1 MVTNSMT
8 HIEVFNNILSDR
20 KNFVYW
26 IEKNKPK
33 VLKAFSKQFKF
44 PKYQIIDYEHQNSKN
59 KYLLFFGLQN
69 RESSLETKV
78 FLVYC
83 YENEKYF
90 IDFGFSPKYD
100 DTRKEHIAYPIL
112 SIYTSHFFKRY
123 KERFLNDET
132 LTIKDVIGN
141 YFSRLTNINLL
152 NINDN
157 IINDYKG
164 KYGEFT
170 FAALTN
176 NGLCLGER
184 RVYKTELPCE
194 KDKAN
199 EVAVNIFRTFVS
211 KDLLTKKQKDALF
224 REELEYFDRYMEY
237 NFKRLYLAR
246 T

>member
-1 MVTNSMT
+1 MVTHSMT
-8 HIEVFNNILSDR
+8 HIEVFNNILSDQ

-26 IEKNKPK
+26 IEKNAPK
-33 VLKAFSKQFKF
+33 ALKAFSKQFKF
-44 PKYQIIDYEHQNSKN
+44 PKFQIIDYEHQVSKN

-69 RESSLETKV
+69 QESSLEAKV

-100 DTRKEHIAYPIL
+100 DISKSQIAIL

-152 NINDN
+152 NINED
-157 IINDYKG
+157 IINDYKE
-164 KYGEFT
+164 KYGEFS

-176 NGLCLGER
+176 NGLCLGEH
-184 RVYKTELPCE
+184 RVYKSELPCE
-194 KDKAN
+194 KGKAN

-211 KDLLTKKQKDALF
+211 KDLLTKKQENALI
-224 REELEYFDRYMEY
+224 REELEYYDRYMEY
-237 NFKRLYLAR
+237 IKKQNFNHL
-246 T
+246 